1 MKKEEHVLAKWLSG
15 EVSDQQLKD
24 QVGDDPVESYRV
36 ILNELESLAAPERD
50 QQRKEEFLK
59 HLNQPKKAPKKS
71 KISVLRPLAVAA
83 SILLLM
89 GLFVGLQKTTYT
101 STNSLHMVVLPDESR
116 VTLEPNSSFSYN
128 KVLYA
133 YSRTLDLKGNAF
145 FEVEKGSDFR
155 VQSEL
160 GSVEVLGTSFRVFDR
175 KGIFNVQCFS
185 GTVRVQTD
193 NRQEI
198 ITKGEEFGNRLENT
212 RTHDLNNH
220 IDAIEHF
227 DNVPLKTVLAEIS
240 AIFSVDIQF
249 DATNPLF
256 EEGFS
261 GTINSDDLDLSLN
274 IVMRPFELNYERT
287 QESIIVL
294 PN

>member
-50 QQRKEEFLK
+50 QKRKDEFFKL
-59 HLNQPKKAPKKS
+59 LDQPKKAPQKS
-71 KISVLRPLAVAA
+71 KILVLRPFAVAA
-83 SILLLM
+83 SLLLLM
-89 GLFVGLQKTTYT
+89 GLIVGLQKTTYT
-101 STNSLHMVVLPDESR
+101 STNSLQMVVLPDESR

-133 YSRTLDLKGNAF
+133 FSRTLDLKGNAF

-175 KGIFNVQCFS
+175 KGIFKVQCFS

-212 RTHDLNNH
+212 RAHDLNNH

-227 DNVPLKTVLAEIS
+227 DNVPLKTVLAELS
-240 AIFSVDIQF
+240 AIFSKDIRF
-249 DATNPLF
+249 DASNPLF

>member
-50 QQRKEEFLK
+50 QKRKDEFFKL
-59 HLNQPKKAPKKS
+59 LDQPKKAPQKS
-71 KISVLRPLAVAA
+71 KILVLRPFAVAA
-83 SILLLM
+83 SLLLLM
-89 GLFVGLQKTTYT
+89 GLIVGLQKTTYT
-101 STNSLHMVVLPDESR
+101 STNSLQMVVLPDESR

-133 YSRTLDLKGNAF
+133 FSRTLDLKGNAF

-175 KGIFNVQCFS
+175 KGIFYVQCFS

-212 RTHDLNNH
+212 RAHDLNNH

-240 AIFSVDIQF
+240 AIFSIDIQF
-249 DATNPLF
+249 DASNPLF

>member
-50 QQRKEEFLK
+50 QKRKDEFFKL
-59 HLNQPKKAPKKS
+59 LDQPKKAPQKS
-71 KISVLRPLAVAA
+71 KILVLRPFAVAA
-83 SILLLM
+83 SLLLLM
-89 GLFVGLQKTTYT
+89 GLIVGLQKTTYT
-101 STNSLHMVVLPDESR
+101 STNSLQMVVLPDESR

-133 YSRTLDLKGNAF
+133 FSRTLDLKGNAF

-175 KGIFNVQCFS
+175 KGIFKVQCFS

-212 RTHDLNNH
+212 RAHDLNNH

-227 DNVPLKTVLAEIS
+227 DNVPLKTVLAELS
-240 AIFSVDIQF
+240 AIFSKDIQF
-249 DATNPLF
+249 DASNPLF

>member
-50 QQRKEEFLK
+50 QKRKDEFFKL
-59 HLNQPKKAPKKS
+59 LDQPKKAPQKS
-71 KISVLRPLAVAA
+71 KILVLRPFAVAA
-83 SILLLM
+83 SLLLLM
-89 GLFVGLQKTTYT
+89 GLFVGLQKTTHT
-101 STNSLHMVVLPDESR
+101 SINSLQMVVLPDESR

-133 YSRTLDLKGNAF
+133 FSRTLDLKGNAF

-175 KGIFNVQCFS
+175 KGIFKVQCFS

-193 NRQEI
+193 NRQEV
-198 ITKGEEFGNRLENT
+198 ITKGQEFGNRLENT

-220 IDAIEHF
+220 IEAIEHF
-227 DNVPLKTVLAEIS
+227 DNVPLKTVLAELS
-240 AIFSVDIQF
+240 AIFSMDIQF
-249 DATNPLF
+249 DASNPLF